1 MCILLCAFIGAHP
14 VGFRLVRPLAA
25 WRTGNTG
32 KYERFFVVIEFL
44 SRF

>member
-14 VGFRLVRPLAA
+14 VGCGLVRPLAA